1 MLVRNEV
8 SSDEKENLLTRR
20 EFLSRTLQSA
30 AGLYA
35 FSLLHGVANAQTD
48 DKSTTLTAAKSEISS
63 RFGADARWWEPMG
76 KNNIVRCKLCPHQ
89 CSVPDGQRGL
99 CGVRQNMDGKYKTLV
114 YSRPVSMHVDPIE
127 KKPLFHF
134 LPTSKAFS
142 LATAGCNFGCK
153 FCQNWEISQAK
164 PEEIPSEYQPPEKI
178 VEMAKKEG
186 TPILAYTY
194 SEPIIFYEYMYDIAK
209 AGKKENLRSVMIS
222 NGFINKEPL
231 QELCKVLSAV
241 KIDLKAFTDKYYKE
255 VCSGERDPVL
265 NTLKTLKEIGIW
277 YEIVVLIVPTL
288 NDGEQENREMCRWIV
303 NNLGPD
309 VPVHYSQFFPTYKM
323 MNLPRTP
330 VLTIE
335 RCHDI
340 AKAEGIHFVYL
351 GNVWNHKYENTF
363 CPKCDKL
370 LIRRQGYY
378 TKIEALKDGKCAG
391 CGTTIPGVW
400 S

>member
-1 MLVRNEV
+1 MIVRKEI
-8 SSDEKENLLTRR
+8 SPDEKENILTRR
-20 EFLSRTLQSA
+20 EFLSRTLQTA

-35 FSLLHGVANAQTD
+35 FSLLHGVANPQMD
-48 DKSTTLTAAKSEISS
+48 DKSTTLTVTKSGSS
-63 RFGADARWWEPMG
+63 TGFVADARWWEPLG
-76 KNNIVRCKLCPHQ
+76 KNNIIRCTLCPQQ
-89 CSVPDGQRGL
+89 CSVADGQRGI
-99 CGVRQNMDGKYKTLV
+99 CGVRQNMGGKYKTLV

-164 PEEIPSEYQPPEKI
+164 PEEIPSEYTPPEKI
-178 VEMAKKEG
+178 VEYAKKEG
-186 TPILAYTY
+186 TPVIAYTY
-194 SEPIIFYEYMYDIAK
+194 SEPVIFYEYMYDIAK

-222 NGFINKEPL
+222 NGFINKEPM

-241 KIDLKAFTDKYYKE
+241 KIDFKAFTDKFYKE
-255 VCSGERDPVL
+255 VCSGERDAVL

-277 YEIVVLIVPTL
+277 YEIVTLIIPTL
-288 NDGEQENREMCRWIV
+288 NDSEQENREMCRWIV

-309 VPVHYSQFFPTYKM
+309 VPVHYSQFYPTYKM

-330 VLTIE
+330 VTTLE

-340 AKAEGIHFVYL
+340 AKSEGIHFVYI

-378 TKIEALKDGKCAG
+378 TKIEALKDGKCSS